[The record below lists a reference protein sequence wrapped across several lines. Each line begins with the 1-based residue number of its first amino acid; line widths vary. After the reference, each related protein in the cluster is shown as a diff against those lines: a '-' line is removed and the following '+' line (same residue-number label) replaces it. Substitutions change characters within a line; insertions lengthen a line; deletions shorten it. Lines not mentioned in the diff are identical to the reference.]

1 MFITQIEQLNEM
13 LLNAEKEI
21 TFYEE
26 VLKKRKE
33 EARDLRAGLASLE
46 RIQAKYDDK
55 VEDEAS
61 CVPV

>member
-13 LLNAEKEI
+13 LIKAEKEI